1 MITEG
6 PIIRNWLADRGLWWT
21 KVGLGDNETSEN
33 ITNKVSFKYSNKA
46 MSESMKSKLQL
57 QADTKT
63 VEDLVSLVKRGLV
76 RIPEFQRSL
85 RWESK
90 DVILFFDSIYQ
101 GYPIGSVLM
110 QRAYAPASVI
120 NYGPIEITAPESNAA
135 LWVVDGQQRLTA
147 LTVGLARGEEIPTT
161 PDPEDVWVVY
171 FDAEKREFHT
181 PPQNGIPPKTW
192 VPITQLLDASA
203 LSEWVFNW
211 EYSNNQF
218 FRKAVFEAG
227 ARIRR
232 YEIPLYIVEAD
243 EEDLLREIFYRINT
257 AGKPMEWTE
266 VHDALFG
273 QKSEQPS
280 TLKELADELKLLGI
294 GRPSEEQLLSA
305 IIAFKGLDATRS
317 ISEHHR
323 KDPQILRHAVQD
335 SLPALKSALVF
346 LKTDAEIPHLR
357 LLPRSLPL
365 LVLARFF
372 ALYPEPN
379 RRTTDLLIR
388 WTWRTLLGIKLFDE
402 RTLLRH
408 SLNAIEDDHQ
418 ELTVQRLLKII
429 PSQSESE
436 FSLPQKFDAR
446 AADSRIALMA
456 LSSLHPLDLDT
467 GKPLDI
473 AELIETHDLN
483 AFRKI
488 VSSDIDAVHGAENRI
503 LLPPTP
509 GGVRKELIELIK
521 RKGANHPVLISHG
534 INSQA
539 SESLVKGRFDEFLS
553 HRSKFLLETAN
564 SLGLRLA
571 GWKKKDRPSINFILQ
586 QTGEDE

>member
-1 MITEG
+1 M
-6 PIIRNWLADRGLWWT
+6 AT
-21 KVGLGDNETSEN
+21 KSRLH
-33 ITNKVSFKYSNKA
+33 
-46 MSESMKSKLQL
+46 L
-57 QADTKT
+57 QADTET
-63 VEDLVSLVKRGLV
+63 VESLVSLVKRGLV
-76 RIPEFQRSL
+76 RIPKFQRDL
-85 RWESK
+85 RWEST
-90 DVILFFDSIYQ
+90 DVISFFDSIYQ
-101 GYPIGSVLM
+101 GYPIGSVLLR
-110 QRAYAPASVI
+110 RAYAPASVI
-120 NYGPIEITAPESNAA
+120 QYGPVKITAPESNSA

-147 LTVGLARGEEIPTT
+147 LTVGLARDEETPETPT
-161 PDPEDVWVVY
+161 DAWVVY
-171 FDAEKREFHT
+171 FDAEKQKFHA
-181 PPQNGIPPKTW
+181 PPKNGIFPTTW

-211 EYSNNQF
+211 EYSSNQF
-218 FRKAVFEAG
+218 FRKSVFEAG
-227 ARIRR
+227 ARIRQ
-232 YEIPLYIVEAD
+232 YEIPLYIVETE
-243 EEDLLREIFYRINT
+243 EEDLLRDIFYRVNT
-257 AGKPMEWTE
+257 SGKQMLWTE
-266 VHDALFG
+266 VHDALFS
-273 QKSEQPS
+273 QKSDQPS
-280 TLKELADELKLLGI
+280 TLKELADELKLLGV

-317 ISEHHR
+317 ISDHHR
-323 KDPQILRHAVQD
+323 KDPQILHHAVQD
-335 SLPALKSALVF
+335 ALPAIRGALVF
-346 LKTDAEIPHLR
+346 LKTHAEIPHLR

-365 LVLARFF
+365 FVLTRFF

-388 WTWRTLLGIKLFDE
+388 WTWRMLLGIKSFDE

-408 SLNAIEDDHQ
+408 SLSAIKDDHQ
-418 ELTVQRLLKII
+418 ELTVQRLLQMI
-429 PSQSESE
+429 PGQAESE

-446 AADSRIALMA
+446 AADSRITLMV

-473 AELIETHDLN
+473 AKLIEIHDLN

-521 RKGANHPVLISHG
+521 RKGADHPVLISHG

-539 SESLVKGRFDEFLS
+539 SESLVKGQFDEFLS

-571 GWKKKDRPSINFILQ
+571 GWDKKDRPSINFILQ